1 MSSDVLVLGGGVS
14 GLAAGLA
21 SGFPVLEARAHPG
34 GICRSYY
41 VDANGERHPRHPPD
55 RPAWRFELGGGH
67 WIFGEDPF
75 VLELLARHVRLRRH
89 RRRSAVFL
97 PERELFV
104 PYPLQHHLR
113 LLDREIAAAALA
125 ELLRPKR
132 PAATLAEW
140 LEEQFGPTLCAL
152 FFRPFHDLY
161 TAGLTGEIAPQD
173 PHKSPLDPGLVVRG
187 ALGEVEDVG
196 YNVRFAYP
204 EDGLDVL
211 VDRLAAHVALEPEAP
226 VVAID
231 PHERTLQLADG
242 SRRRWDALIS
252 TLPLD
257 RTLELAG
264 LSTAGPPD
272 PATSVLVANIGAVR
286 GPSCPDVHWLYL
298 PRSRAGFHR
307 VGFYSNVDPGF
318 LPRPDPTLVSLYVER
333 AFPRGARPSADG
345 IRAWLDVVCA
355 ELAQRRWIRRVEV
368 ATADWIETAYTW
380 RRPGSRW
387 REEAMDLLVRHRIFP
402 VGRYARWH
410 FQGILESIREG
421 LAAGAA
427 LRGARGATP

>member
-1 MSSDVLVLGGGVS
+1 MSGKAFILGGGVS
-14 GLAAGLA
+14 GIAAGLA
-21 SGFPVLEARAHPG
+21 SGLPVLEAEEHPG

-41 VDANGERHPRHPPD
+41 VDEHGARHDRRPAD
-55 RPAWRFELGGGH
+55 RPAWRFETGGGH
-67 WIFGEDPF
+67 WIFGDDPP
-75 VLELLARHVRLRRH
+75 VLGLLARHARLRRH
-89 RRRSAVFL
+89 RRRAAVFL
-97 PERELFV
+97 PDRGLHV

-113 LLDREIAAAALA
+113 LLDSGTAAAALH

-140 LEEQFGPTLCAL
+140 LEEQFGPTLCRL

-161 TAGLTGEIAPQD
+161 TAGLTEEIAPQD
-173 PHKSPLDPGLVVRG
+173 PHKSPLDPRLVVRG

-196 YNVRFAYP
+196 YNVTFAYP
-204 EDGLDVL
+204 EEGLDVL
-211 VDRLAAHVALEPEAP
+211 VDRLAARVRLERGRR
-226 VVAID
+226 VRAID
-231 PHERTLQLADG
+231 VVGRTVELADR
-242 SRRRWDALIS
+242 SRRPWDVLIS

-264 LSTAGPPD
+264 LSTGEPPD

-286 GPSCPDVHWLYL
+286 GPACPDVHWLYV
-298 PRSRAGFHR
+298 PRSQAGFHR
-307 VGFYSNVDPGF
+307 IGFYSNVDPGF
-318 LPRPDPTLVSLYVER
+318 LPRPDPALVSLYVER
-333 AFPRGARPSADG
+333 AYPRGARPDAAA
-345 IRAWLDVVCA
+345 IRRWLDDVA
-355 ELAQRRWIRRVEV
+355 DELRGLGFVREV
-368 ATADWIETAYTW
+368 LVAAADWIDTAYTW

-410 FQGILESIREG
+410 FQGILESVREG

-427 LRGARGATP
+427 LRAGLPA

>member
-1 MSSDVLVLGGGVS
+1 MSGRAFVLGGGVS
-14 GLAAGLA
+14 GIAAGLA
-21 SGFPVLEARAHPG
+21 SGLPVLEAQEHPG

-41 VDANGERHPRHPPD
+41 LDEHGSRHDRRPAD
-55 RPAWRFELGGGH
+55 RPVWRFETGGGH
-67 WIFGEDPF
+67 WIFGDDPP
-75 VLELLARHVRLRRH
+75 VLDLLARHARLRRH
-89 RRRSAVFL
+89 RRRAAVFL
-97 PERELFV
+97 PDRGLLV

-113 LLDREIAAAALA
+113 LLDPGTAAAALR
-125 ELLRPKR
+125 ELMRPKR

-140 LEEQFGPTLCAL
+140 LEEQFGPTLCLL

-161 TAGLTGEIAPQD
+161 TAGLTEEIAPQD
-173 PHKSPLDPGLVVRG
+173 PHKSPLDTRLVVRG

-196 YNVRFAYP
+196 YNVTFAYP
-204 EDGLDVL
+204 EEGLDVL
-211 VDRLAAHVALEPEAP
+211 VDRLAARVRLEPGRR
-226 VVAID
+226 VRAID
-231 PHERTLQLADG
+231 VAERTVELADG
-242 SRRRWDALIS
+242 SRRPWDVLIS

-264 LSTAGPPD
+264 LSTQQPPD

-286 GPSCPDVHWLYL
+286 GPACPDVHWLYV
-298 PRSRAGFHR
+298 PRSQAGFHR

-318 LPRPDPTLVSLYVER
+318 LPRPDPALVSLYVER
-333 AFPRGARPSADG
+333 AFARGARPDG
-345 IRAWLDVVCA
+345 AAIRRWLDDVA
-355 ELAQRRWIRRVEV
+355 DELRGLGFVREVLV
-368 ATADWIETAYTW
+368 ATADWIDTAYTW

-410 FQGILESIREG
+410 FQGIIESVREG

-427 LRGARGATP
+427 LGAGLSA